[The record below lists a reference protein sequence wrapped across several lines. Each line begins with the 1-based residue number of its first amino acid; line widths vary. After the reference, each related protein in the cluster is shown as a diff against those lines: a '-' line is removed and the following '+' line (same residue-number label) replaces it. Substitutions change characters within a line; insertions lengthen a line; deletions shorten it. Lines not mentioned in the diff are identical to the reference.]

1 MLIGPEV
8 VCGNRCWKKYA
19 ALVQVM
25 FIYFTALNN
34 NNNNNNKNK
43 IRQQALL

>member
-1 MLIGPEV
+1 MLE
-8 VCGNRCWKKYA
+8 KYA

-34 NNNNNNKNK
+34 NNMAAVQEFSLAFDLVAVTNEP
-43 IRQQALL
+43 LEFGL